1 MLVLVIVVLIYFF
14 GDLGET
20 LDDLNTLLGLGL
32 FAYLWAIA
40 WVATSGA
47 LRRLGW
53 PDAAGLADTTE
64 ASVPWGGFAG
74 AAVVIF
80 PSVVGAFVLA
90 GYGVLTLNG
99 EALLRALIIVPFGI
113 VAGAVAFGVGGLI
126 GLTLGVLDYAL
137 VRASEAVLDA
147 VSPSEVGRDA

>member
-32 FAYLWAIA
+32 FAYLWAVI
-40 WVATSGA
+40 WVTTSGA

-53 PDAAGLADTTE
+53 PNAAGLAE
-64 ASVPWGGFAG
+64 AIEAAVPWGGFAG
-74 AAVVIF
+74 AAIVIV
-80 PSVVGAFVLA
+80 PSFGGALVLA
-90 GYGVLTLNG
+90 AYGVLTLDG

-147 VSPSEVGRDA
+147 VSPSEVGRGA